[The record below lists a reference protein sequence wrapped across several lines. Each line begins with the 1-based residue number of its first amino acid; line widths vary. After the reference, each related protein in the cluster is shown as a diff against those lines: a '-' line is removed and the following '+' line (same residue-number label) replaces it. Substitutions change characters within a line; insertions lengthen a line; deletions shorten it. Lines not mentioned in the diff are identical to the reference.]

1 LKRGSITGFFLALF
15 LVSATGM
22 AFSPLENDSL
32 RKKKRTKLFAVPTL
46 GSAPETGF
54 YGGAVALIDFVPGDD
69 SLARHSVLKTEV
81 TYTAKK
87 QFVLNLDWI
96 ITDSLQKQIFLG
108 DNAWMRFPELFW
120 GKGGKTPKSNE
131 VLYDAFRLELNNT
144 YLRRIQPHFYLGV
157 SQQFQSVYKMRFPF
171 YETPNSEVYREIETG
186 KSSGL
191 GLAILYDSRTNL
203 LNPRPGEAV
212 VSVQSLGFG
221 TVLGSDFSF
230 ASLDAD
236 FRYYHKTGRKQLIA
250 FQGFTQLRSEGAP
263 YRMLSLLGGPM
274 ILRGYYQGRFRDN
287 NLFAAQTEWRWD
299 FSKWFGM
306 TAFGAFGDVVSFKNP
321 ERNGS
326 LKSAAGLG
334 LRIKVDQKENTN
346 MRFDFALTNEQ
357 DFGFYVSFGEAF

>member
-1 LKRGSITGFFLALF
+1 MKRGSVTGFFLAIF
-15 LVSATGM
+15 LVSGTGL
-22 AFSPLENDSL
+22 AFSPVEKDSL

-46 GSAPETGF
+46 GTAPETGF
-54 YGGAVALIDFVPGDD
+54 YGGAVALSDFVPGDD

-81 TYTAKK
+81 TYT
-87 QFVLNLDWI
+87 
-96 ITDSLQKQIFLG
+96 
-108 DNAWMRFPELFW
+108 
-120 GKGGKTPKSNE
+120 
-131 VLYDAFRLELNNT
+131 ELNNT
-144 YLRRIQPHFYLGV
+144 YLRRIQPHFYLGM

-171 YETPNSEVYREIETG
+171 YESPNSEVYRKIETG

-212 VSVQSLGFG
+212 ISVQSLGFG
-221 TVLGSDFSF
+221 SVLGSDFSF

-334 LRIKVDQKENTN
+334 FRIKVDQKENTN
-346 MRFDFALTNEQ
+346 MRFDFALSNEQ